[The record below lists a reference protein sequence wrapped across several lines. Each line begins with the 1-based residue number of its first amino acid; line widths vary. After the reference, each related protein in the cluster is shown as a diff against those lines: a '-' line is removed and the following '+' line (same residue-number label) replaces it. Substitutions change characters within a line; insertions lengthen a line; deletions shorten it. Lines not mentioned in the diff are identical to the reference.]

1 MEIKTI
7 LITGAN
13 GYLGSRLVKAL
24 LTRFKIIGLV
34 RNNNIFRLNDIY
46 NLIEIVNVNQDSIE
60 NIFNR
65 KIDLIIHT
73 AVCRNEGS
81 LNDMVQSN
89 LIFPLA
95 LLEKGIQNDVKHFI
109 NLDTMLL
116 RQMNQHTMTKKQFVD
131 WLLFYSDQIN
141 VINLQLELFYGPG
154 FNKTNFISI
163 MVNKM
168 LHNEPEIDLTLG
180 EQKRDFLYIDDVI
193 SLFDCF
199 VNNIQEF
206 NGFQEFQV
214 GYGKSYS
221 IRYVVELM
229 HKLTNSSSTLNFGK
243 IPYRTNELMLSK
255 PDLKRIRDLNWH
267 ASTDLHEGLVKVIE
281 YFKKGL
287 S

>member
-1 MEIKTI
+1 MATETI

-13 GYLGSRLVKAL
+13 GYLGSRLVKA
-24 LTRFKIIGLV
+24 FIPKYKVIGLI
-34 RNNNIFRLNDIY
+34 RNNNKDRLLNVSDS
-46 NLIEIVNVNQDSIE
+46 IEIFDVNQDSME
-60 NIFNR
+60 KVFNH

-81 LNDMVQSN
+81 LKDMLQSN
-89 LIFPLA
+89 LIFPLT
-95 LLEKGIQNDVKHFI
+95 LLEKGIQNNVTHFI

-131 WLLFYSDQIN
+131 WLFFYSDQIN

-154 FNKTNFISI
+154 FNKSNFISI
-163 MVNKM
+163 MINKM

-193 SLFDCF
+193 SLFDYII
-199 VNNIQEF
+199 NNTQKF
-206 NGFQEFQV
+206 KGFQEFQV

-229 HKLTNSSSTLNFGK
+229 HKLTSSSSTLNFGK

-255 PDLKRIRDLNWH
+255 PDLKRIRELSWQ
-267 ASTDLHEGLVKVIE
+267 AKTDLHEGLIKVIE
-281 YFKKGL
+281 YFKKEL
-287 S
+287 P